1 MKKLF
6 KGLSLFVILAI
17 LMGLGAPAL
26 APAAPKEIHAHPML
40 VEMASQDPE
49 YKVSVIV
56 QKMLGSQDVEA
67 LVERLGGQV
76 TQNLSIINAFA
87 AEMTAS
93 AAYELAASP
102 DVRWVSLDAPME
114 GAACVDCV
122 SSAALV
128 NNYVKT
134 VRADKVW
141 NLSTPLQGQGIGVA
155 VLDSGVNYQTDLY
168 TLMGR
173 NRVVASV
180 STQLG
185 YNQSTFDGYSHG
197 SNVAGIVGGNGRTSN
212 GKYIGIA
219 PLVNIINVKVC
230 DDLKYGE
237 CTTQAVV
244 NGLQWVLEHKNTYN
258 IRVVNLSLNTSVP
271 ESYHTSPI
279 AGAIEVL
286 WFNGIVVVVSA
297 GNKGTAGLYAPAND
311 PFAIV
316 VGAVDD
322 KNTLSIADDKVAGF
336 SSFGTTVDGF
346 SKPDIVA
353 PGTNIVSLLG
363 NMGMG
368 LPAEHPKNIVDGS
381 YFKMSGTSVAAP
393 IVSGAV
399 ALLLQDEPNLTPDQV
414 KYRLMA
420 TANKNWQG
428 YSQDK
433 AGAGYLD
440 IYAAIY
446 GTTTQSA
453 NTGTLPSQ
461 LLTTGSEPISWG
473 SIGWNS
479 IGWNSIGWNS
489 IGWNS
494 IGWNSIGWN
503 SIGWNSDYW
512 EDQQ

>member
-1 MKKLF
+1 MKNLLKLF
-6 KGLSLFVILAI
+6 SLLVIATTL
-17 LMGLGAPAL
+17 LGLGTPVL
-26 APAAPKEIHAHPML
+26 NSPAPKVTNAHPYLIEIAEQNPEQL
-40 VEMASQDPE
+40 VSI
-49 YKVSVIV
+49 IV
-56 QKMLGSQDVEA
+56 QKASFSANLAAEIKNF
-67 LVERLGGQV
+67 GGEV
-76 TQNLSIINAFA
+76 TEELSIINSYA
-87 AEMTAS
+87 AIMPAD
-93 AAYELAASP
+93 AAVELARS
-102 DVRWVSLDAPME
+102 DSVRWVSLDAPVAE
-114 GAACVDCV
+114 AGCVNCV
-122 SSAALV
+122 SSANLV
-128 NNYVKT
+128 NNYVKA
-134 VRADKVW
+134 VKADQVW
-141 NLSTPLQGQGIGVA
+141 NMPNPIPLQGQGIGVA

-168 TLMGR
+168 TLMGQ

-180 STQLG
+180 STQDG

-237 CTTQAVV
+237 CTSQAVV
-244 NGLQWVLEHKNTYN
+244 KGLQWVLENKTRYN
-258 IRVVNLSLNTSVP
+258 IRVVNLSLNSSVP
-271 ESYHTSPI
+271 ESYHTNPI
-279 AGAIEVL
+279 DGAIEIL

-297 GNKGTAGLYAPAND
+297 GNKSDAGLYAPAND

-316 VGAVDD
+316 VGATDD
-322 KNTLSIADDKVAGF
+322 KGTADISDDKIANF
-336 SSFGTTVDGF
+336 SSYGTTPEGYN
-346 SKPDIVA
+346 KPDIVA
-353 PGTNIVSLLG
+353 PGTNVVSLLG

-368 LPAEHPKNIVDGS
+368 LPAEHPQNVVDGS

-399 ALLLQDEPNLTPDQV
+399 ALLLQDEPKLTPDQV

-428 YSQDK
+428 YSDSK
-433 AGAGYLD
+433 AGSGLLD
-440 IYAAIY
+440 VYAAVN
-446 GTTTQSA
+446 GNTSESA
-453 NTGTLPSQ
+453 NTGFLPSQ
-461 LLTTGSEPISWG
+461 LLTTGSDPINWG
-473 SIGWNS
+473 S

-512 EDQQ
+512 EGN

>member
-1 MKKLF
+1 MN
-6 KGLSLFVILAI
+6 GLLRIFSILVVAAT
-17 LMGLGAPAL
+17 LLGFCAPVATQPIAEVANVHPLL
-26 APAAPKEIHAHPML
+26 AEIAGNNPTQM
-40 VEMASQDPE
+40 
-49 YKVSVIV
+49 VSVIV
-56 QKMLGSQDVEA
+56 QKFHNGSDLA
-67 LVERLGGQV
+67 TLIDDLGGEI
-76 TQNLSIINAFA
+76 TQELGIINSYA
-87 AEMTAS
+87 ATITAE
-93 AAYELAASP
+93 AAVKLAAKP
-102 DVRWVSLDAPME
+102 GVRWVSLDAPMV
-114 GAACVDCV
+114 GTNCVDCV
-122 SSAALV
+122 NSTSLI
-128 NNYVKT
+128 NTYVQD
-134 VRADKVW
+134 VRADEVW
-141 NLSTPLQGQGIGVA
+141 NLQNPLQGQGIGVA

-173 NRVVASV
+173 NRVVAAV
-180 STQLG
+180 STQDG
-185 YNQSTFDGYSHG
+185 YNQSPFDGYGHG
-197 SNVAGIVGGNGRTSN
+197 SNVAGIIGGNGRTSG

-219 PLVNIINVKVC
+219 PLVDIINVKVC
-230 DDLKYGE
+230 DDLKFGE
-237 CTTQAVV
+237 CTAKAVV
-244 NGLQWVLEHKNTYN
+244 SGLQWVLEHKDQYN
-258 IRVVNLSLNTSVP
+258 IRVVNISLNTSVP

-279 AGAIEVL
+279 DAAIEVL

-297 GNKGTAGLYAPAND
+297 GNHGVSNLYAPAND

-322 KNTLSIADDKVAGF
+322 KSTIDLSDDKVAGF
-336 SSFGTTVDGF
+336 SSYGVTLDGF
-346 SKPDIVA
+346 SKPDLVA
-353 PGTNIVSLLG
+353 PGKNIVSLMG

-368 LPAEHPKNIVDGS
+368 LPAEHPSNIVANS
-381 YFKMSGTSVAAP
+381 YFMMSGTSVSAP

-420 TANKNWQG
+420 TANKDWSNYTAEQ
-428 YSQDK
+428 

-440 IYAAIY
+440 VYAAVH
-446 GTTTQSA
+446 GTSTQSA

-503 SIGWNSDYW
+503 SDAWD
-512 EDQQ
+512 

>member
-1 MKKLF
+1 M
-6 KGLSLFVILAI
+6 KGLLRIISLLVVAATIL
-17 LMGLGAPAL
+17 GLGVPVLTQPAQEIANVHPYL
-26 APAAPKEIHAHPML
+26 IQIAAENPHQM
-40 VEMASQDPE
+40 
-49 YKVSVIV
+49 VSVIV
-56 QKMLGSQDVEA
+56 QKSGFDADLATLIEDF
-67 LVERLGGQV
+67 GGEV
-76 TQNLSIINAFA
+76 TNELSIINSYA
-87 AEMTAS
+87 ATIS
-93 AAYELAASP
+93 AESVIKLAASP
-102 DVRWVSLDAPME
+102 KVRWVSLDAPVAE
-114 GAACVDCV
+114 ASCIDCV
-122 SSAALV
+122 SSANLV
-128 NNYVKT
+128 NNYVKA
-134 VRADKVW
+134 VQADDVW
-141 NLSTPLQGQGIGVA
+141 NMPTAIPIQGQGIGVA

-180 STQLG
+180 STQDG

-219 PLVNIINVKVC
+219 PLVDIINVKVC

-244 NGLQWVLEHKNTYN
+244 NGLQWVLEHKDQYN
-258 IRVVNLSLNTSVP
+258 IRVVNLSLNTAVP

-279 AGAIEVL
+279 DGAIEIL

-311 PFAIV
+311 PFVIV
-316 VGAVDD
+316 VGATDD
-322 KNTLSIADDKVAGF
+322 KGSADISDDKIAGF
-336 SSFGTTVDGF
+336 SSYGTTLEGF
-346 SKPDIVA
+346 SKPDLVA
-353 PGTNIVSLLG
+353 PGTNVVSLLG

-368 LPAEHPKNIVDGS
+368 LPAEHPQNVVDGS

-393 IVSGAV
+393 VVSGAV

-414 KYRLMA
+414 KYRLME

-428 YSQDK
+428 YSQEK

-440 IYAAIY
+440 VFAAIN
-446 GTTTQSA
+446 GSSTQSA

-461 LLTTGSEPISWG
+461 LLSTGSEPISWG

-503 SIGWNSDYW
+503 SDYW

>member
-6 KGLSLFVILAI
+6 KGFSLFVVLAM
-17 LMGLGAPAL
+17 LLGLGAPAL
-26 APAAPKEIHAHPML
+26 APAAPKAIHAHPML

-49 YKVSVIV
+49 QKVAVIV
-56 QKMLGSQDVEA
+56 QKTLGSQDVEV

-87 AEMTAS
+87 AEMTAG
-93 AAYELAASP
+93 AAYKLAASS
-102 DVRWVSLDAPME
+102 DVRWVSLDAQIE
-114 GAACVDCV
+114 GATCVDCV
-122 SSAALV
+122 NSATLV
-128 NNYVKT
+128 NNYVKA
-134 VRADKVW
+134 VGANKVW

-197 SNVAGIVGGNGRTSN
+197 SNVAGIIGGNGRTSN

-219 PLVNIINVKVC
+219 PLVDIINVKVC
-230 DDLKYGE
+230 DDLKLGE

-322 KNTLSIADDKVAGF
+322 KNTLDISDDKVAGF
-336 SSFGTTVDGF
+336 SSYGTTVDGF

-368 LPAEHPKNIVDGS
+368 LPAAHPKNIVDGS

-420 TANKNWQG
+420 TANKNWGG
-428 YSQDK
+428 YSPDK

-446 GTTTQSA
+446 GTTTQNA

>member
-1 MKKLF
+1 MKNLLRVF
-6 KGLSLFVILAI
+6 SLLVIITTLLGLSTPAV
-17 LMGLGAPAL
+17 APITKAMNV
-26 APAAPKEIHAHPML
+26 HPYL
-40 VEMASQDPE
+40 LQIADQTPQQP
-49 YKVSVIV
+49 VSIIV
-56 QKMLGSQDVEA
+56 QRANYHTNLAAEIEA
-67 LVERLGGQV
+67 LGGDV
-76 TQNLSIINAFA
+76 TQELSIINAFA
-87 AEMTAS
+87 AVMPAE
-93 AAYELAASP
+93 AALELARSRS
-102 DVRWVSLDAPME
+102 VRWVSLDAPVFE
-114 GAACVDCV
+114 AGCVDCV
-122 SSAALV
+122 SSANLI
-128 NNYVKT
+128 NNYVKA
-134 VRADKVW
+134 VQADDVW
-141 NLSTPLQGQGIGVA
+141 NMPNPTPLQGQGIGVA

-168 TLMGR
+168 TLMGK

-180 STQLG
+180 STQDG

-197 SNVAGIVGGNGRTSN
+197 SNVAGIIGGNGRTSN

-219 PLVNIINVKVC
+219 PLVDIINVKVC

-237 CTTQAVV
+237 YTAQAVV
-244 NGLQWVLEHKNTYN
+244 KGLQWVLENRVQYN
-258 IRVVNLSLNTSVP
+258 IRVVNLSLNSSVP

-279 AGAIEVL
+279 DGAIEIL

-316 VGAVDD
+316 VGATDD
-322 KNTLSIADDKVAGF
+322 KGTADISDDKIAGF
-336 SSFGTTVDGF
+336 SSYGTTSEGYN
-346 SKPDIVA
+346 KPDLVA
-353 PGTNIVSLLG
+353 PGTNVVSLLG

-368 LPAEHPKNIVDGS
+368 LPADHPQNVVDGS

-393 IVSGAV
+393 IVSGAA

-414 KYRLMA
+414 KFRLMA

-428 YSQDK
+428 YSESK
-433 AGAGYLD
+433 AGAGLLD
-440 IYAAIY
+440 IYAAVN
-446 GTTTQSA
+446 GNTAESA
-453 NTGTLPSQ
+453 NTGFLPSQ
-461 LLTTGSEPISWG
+461 LLTTGTEPISWG
-473 SIGWNS
+473 S